1 MIAKGKVDFNR
12 VVNHVT
18 QIFKDK
24 FKYFKLNINVM
35 EKLLTIMSMSQ
46 NPNAN
51 KELLLSYK
59 IPCLGESMET

>member
-1 MIAKGKVDFNR
+1 MIAKGRVDFNR
-12 VVNHVT
+12 VVSHVT

-24 FKYFKLNINVM
+24 FKYFKMSVSVM
-35 EKLLTIMSMSQ
+35 EKLLTIMSMSE

-59 IPCLGESMET
+59 I

>member
-1 MIAKGKVDFNR
+1 
-12 VVNHVT
+12 
-18 QIFKDK
+18 
-24 FKYFKLNINVM
+24 M